1 MGGVVTA
8 SPWSLLYPFR
18 TAAPQPQFC
27 LPRFLFL
34 SLSGP
39 PTPRPGPSG
48 PAALSSS
55 DFFYSLA
62 QETLLKQDGA
72 QGPLGSPETEQGR

>member
-1 MGGVVTA
+1 MTA
-8 SPWSLLYPFR
+8 SPWSLLYHFR
-18 TAAPQPQFC
+18 TAAPRPQFC

-48 PAALSSS
+48 PAALSS

-62 QETLLKQDGA
+62 QEILLKQDGA
-72 QGPLGSPETEQGR
+72 QGPLCSPETEQGR